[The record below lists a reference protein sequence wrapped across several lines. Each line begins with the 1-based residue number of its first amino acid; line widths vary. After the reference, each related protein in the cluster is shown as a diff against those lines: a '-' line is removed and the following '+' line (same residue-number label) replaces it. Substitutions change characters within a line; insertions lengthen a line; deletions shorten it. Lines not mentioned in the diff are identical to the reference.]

1 MADQLKFEILTI
13 GNELL
18 IGKILNTNAQ
28 WLSRRITSLGGRVTR
43 IITIGDDVNEISTT
57 IRDCLSR
64 KPDFIITVG
73 GLGPTFDDK
82 TLEGVAYAVNVKLEV
97 NEEALKMVKMKY
109 ESLGRA
115 RGEKIELTPPRI
127 KMATLP
133 RSAKPLRNPVGTA
146 PGVLLEADGVTIICL
161 PGVPEEM
168 KAIFEDSISPI
179 IRGRSKLVFCEKSL
193 RLEGIY
199 ESDLAPII
207 DQVLKMNPKVYIK
220 SHPKREEGGAY
231 IELHFS
237 TSDESLDK
245 CLRLIELSASEIKR
259 HVVER
264 GGKVTEISAEENV
277 SLQ

>member
-1 MADQLKFEILTI
+1 MIEQLKFEILTI

-18 IGKILNTNAQ
+18 IGKILNTNAH
-28 WLSRRITSLGGRVTR
+28 WLSRRITNLGGRVTR
-43 IITIGDDVNEISTT
+43 IITIGDDVGEISSTV
-57 IRDCLSR
+57 RDCLAR

-82 TLEGVAYAVNVKLEV
+82 TLEGVARALNLSLKVNS
-97 NEEALKMVKMKY
+97 EALNMVKMKY

-115 RGEKIELTPPRI
+115 RGEKIELTPARI

-133 RSAKPLRNPVGTA
+133 EKAKPLTNPVGTA
-146 PGVLLEADGVTIICL
+146 PGVLLETDGVTIICL

-168 KAIFEDSISPI
+168 KAIFEDSISLI
-179 IRGRSKLVFCEKSL
+179 IRGKSKLIFCEKSL

-207 DQVLKMNPKVYIK
+207 DQVLKMNPRVYIK
-220 SHPKREEGGAY
+220 SHPRRGEGGAY
-231 IELHFS
+231 IELHLS
-237 TSDESLDK
+237 TSDESLEECFRVIDVT
-245 CLRLIELSASEIKR
+245 ASEVKK

-264 GGKVTEISAEENV
+264 GGRVTEIPIGE
-277 SLQ
+277 

>member
-1 MADQLKFEILTI
+1 MVDQLKFEILTI

-43 IITIGDDVNEISTT
+43 IITIGDDVDEISTT

-115 RGEKIELTPPRI
+115 RGEKIELTPPRV

-133 RSAKPLRNPVGTA
+133 KGSKPLRNPVGTA
-146 PGVLLEADGVTIICL
+146 PGVLLEADGVAIVCL

-168 KAIFEDSISPI
+168 KAIFEDSIGPI
-179 IRGRSKLVFCEKSL
+179 IRGKSKLFFCEKSL

-245 CLRLIELSASEIKR
+245 CLRLIEVSTSEIRR

-264 GGKVTEISAEENV
+264 GGKITEISAGGGC
-277 SLQ
+277 

>member
-1 MADQLKFEILTI
+1 MAGQLKFEILTI

-18 IGKILNTNAQ
+18 IGKILNTNAH

-43 IITIGDDVNEISTT
+43 IITIGDDVDEISMT
-57 IRDCLSR
+57 IRDCLAR

-82 TLEGVAYAVNVKLEV
+82 TLEGVARALSLNLKVDS
-97 NEEALKMVKMKY
+97 EAFNMVKMKY

-115 RGEKIELTPPRI
+115 RGEKIELTPARI

-133 RSAKPLRNPVGTA
+133 EKAKPLTNPVGTA
-146 PGVLLEADGVTIICL
+146 PGVLLEADGVTIISL
-161 PGVPEEM
+161 PGVPDEM
-168 KAIFEDSISPI
+168 KAIFEDSICSI

-207 DQVLKMNPKVYIK
+207 DQVLKINPRVYIK
-220 SHPKREEGGAY
+220 SHPKREEGCAY
-231 IELHFS
+231 IELHLS
-237 TSDESLDK
+237 TSDESLEECFRMIDITAAEVK
-245 CLRLIELSASEIKR
+245 K

-264 GGKVTEISAEENV
+264 GGRVTEIPAGE
-277 SLQ
+277 QY

>member
-264 GGKVTEISAEENV
+264 GGKVTEISAEGNV